1 MSKVAG
7 RLANFIDN
15 WLEITHDVVILNA
28 ISGYQIP
35 FLQTPPSR
43 PFLQEPRLSEVE
55 ERLCALEIGRL
66 LAKGAIQ
73 HAAFAPDQYLSS
85 YFLIDKTSGGK
96 RFILNLKALNKF
108 VSAPHFK
115 MEDLK
120 TAISL
125 ISRNCFMSTIDLE
138 DSYFLIPVSTLHRK
152 YLRFSFRG
160 KIFEFCALPFGLSS
174 APYIFTKL
182 LKPLATVLR
191 EKGFLSV
198 IYLDDFLL
206 IGDTLQECRRNVE
219 ETLRLLNSLG
229 FVTNL
234 QKCELSPSQER
245 KFWVLH

>member
-15 WLEITHDVVILNA
+15 WLEITHDVVILNT

-96 RFILNLKALNKF
+96 RFI
-108 VSAPHFK
+108 
-115 MEDLK
+115 D
-120 TAISL
+120 
-125 ISRNCFMSTIDLE
+125 
-138 DSYFLIPVSTLHRK
+138 RK
-152 YLRFSFRG
+152 
-160 KIFEFCALPFGLSS
+160 
-174 APYIFTKL
+174 
-182 LKPLATVLR
+182 
-191 EKGFLSV
+191 SV
-198 IYLDDFLL
+198 
-206 IGDTLQECRRNVE
+206 V
-219 ETLRLLNSLG
+219 
-229 FVTNL
+229 
-234 QKCELSPSQER
+234 
-245 KFWVLH
+245 

>member
-66 LAKGAIQ
+66 LAKSAIQ
-73 HAAFAPDQYLSS
+73 HAAFAPDQYLFFL
-85 YFLIDKTSGGK
+85 FLIDKTSEG
-96 RFILNLKALNKF
+96 
-108 VSAPHFK
+108 
-115 MEDLK
+115 
-120 TAISL
+120 
-125 ISRNCFMSTIDLE
+125 
-138 DSYFLIPVSTLHRK
+138 
-152 YLRFSFRG
+152 
-160 KIFEFCALPFGLSS
+160 ALPFGLSS

-198 IYLDDFLL
+198 IYLDEFY
-206 IGDTLQECRRNVE
+206 
-219 ETLRLLNSLG
+219 S
-229 FVTNL
+229 
-234 QKCELSPSQER
+234 
-245 KFWVLH
+245 